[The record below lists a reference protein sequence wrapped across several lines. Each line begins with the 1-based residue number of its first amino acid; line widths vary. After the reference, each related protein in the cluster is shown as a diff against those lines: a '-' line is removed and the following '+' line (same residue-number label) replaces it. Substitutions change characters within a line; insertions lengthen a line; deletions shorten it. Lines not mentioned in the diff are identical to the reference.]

1 MAFKMSTKAKQATVQ
16 GSGSGGYL
24 SLSKLE
30 NKSSVRIHLL
40 GDEPLDFYQTWIE
53 SPDGSQIKPLRFVD
67 DPSPSDIEA
76 EMGEFVRRQNY
87 EKTGPDP
94 VVYSMAF
101 FVFNYSTEEVQLL
114 QLTQKGLIRELDQLL
129 SMEDYQATEDWD
141 FVISK
146 DTSGPPSSWY
156 SLRPAPIKKGS
167 REVIDAKWAEAQN
180 KGYNLQELLIGG
192 NPFGGA
198 KA

>member
-1 MAFKMSTKAKQATVQ
+1 VAFKIPQKAKAATAQ

-67 DPSPSDIEA
+67 DPSPSDIAA
-76 EMGEFVRRQNY
+76 EMGDFVRRQNY

-94 VVYSMAF
+94 VTYSMAF
-101 FVFNYSTEEVQLL
+101 FVWNYSTEEVQLL

-167 REVIDAKWAEAQN
+167 REVIDAKWAEAQD
-180 KGYNLQELLIGG
+180 KGYNLQELLLNG
-192 NPFGGA
+192 NPFGG
-198 KA
+198 KG

>member
-1 MAFKMSTKAKQATVQ
+1 MAFKMSTKAKQATAQ

-40 GDEPLDFYQTWIE
+40 GDEPLDFYQVWGE
-53 SPDGSQIKPLRFVD
+53 SPDGSQIKPFRFVD

-101 FVFNYSTEEVQLL
+101 WCFNYSTEEVQLL

-129 SMEDYQATEDWD
+129 SMEDYQDTDQWD
-141 FVISK
+141 FVIAK

-156 SLRPAPIKKGS
+156 SLRPAPVKKGTENLTEL
-167 REVIDAKWAEAQN
+167 RWREAQE
-180 KGYNLQELLIGG
+180 KGYDLNQLLTGG
-192 NPFGGA
+192 NPFGG
-198 KA
+198 KG

>member
-1 MAFKMSTKAKQATVQ
+1 MAFKISQKAKAATAQ

-67 DPSPSDIEA
+67 DPSPSDIAA
-76 EMGEFVRRQNY
+76 EMGDFVRRQNY

-94 VVYSMAF
+94 VTYSMAF
-101 FVFNYSTEEVQLL
+101 FVWNYSTEEVQLL

-167 REVIDAKWAEAQN
+167 REVIDAKWAEAQD
-180 KGYNLQELLIGG
+180 KGYNLQELLLNG
-192 NPFGGA
+192 NPFGG
-198 KA
+198 KG

>member
-1 MAFKMSTKAKQATVQ
+1 MAFKMSTKAKQATAQ

-40 GDEPLDFYQTWIE
+40 GDEPLDFYQVWGE
-53 SPDGSQIKPLRFVD
+53 SPDGTQIKPFRFTD
-67 DPSPSDIEA
+67 DPSPSDITA
-76 EMGEFVRRQNY
+76 EMGEFIRRQNY

-101 FVFNYSTEEVQLL
+101 FVYNHEQGEVQLL

-129 SMEDYQATEDWD
+129 SMEDYQDTDQWD

-167 REVIDAKWAEAQN
+167 KETIDAAWNEAQT
-180 KGYNLQELLIGG
+180 KGYDLKELLVGG
-192 NPFGGA
+192 NPFGG
-198 KA
+198 KG

>member
-1 MAFKMSTKAKQATVQ
+1 MAFKISQKAKAATAQ

-67 DPSPSDIEA
+67 DPSPSEIEA
-76 EMGEFVRRQNY
+76 ELGDFVRRQNY

-94 VVYSMAF
+94 VTYSMAF
-101 FVFNYSTEEVQLL
+101 FVWNYSTEEVQLL

-167 REVIDAKWAEAQN
+167 REVIDAKWAEAQD
-180 KGYNLQELLIGG
+180 KGYNLQELLLNG
-192 NPFGGA
+192 NPFGG
-198 KA
+198 KG

>member
-1 MAFKMSTKAKQATVQ
+1 VAFKIPQKAKAATAQ

-67 DPSPSDIEA
+67 DPSPSDIAA
-76 EMGEFVRRQNY
+76 EMGDFVRHQNY

-94 VVYSMAF
+94 VTYSMAF
-101 FVFNYSTEEVQLL
+101 FVWNYSTEEVQLL

-167 REVIDAKWAEAQN
+167 REVIDAKWAEAQD
-180 KGYNLQELLIGG
+180 KGYNLQELLLNG
-192 NPFGGA
+192 NPFGG
-198 KA
+198 KG

>member
-1 MAFKMSTKAKQATVQ
+1 MAFKMSTKAKQATAQ

-40 GDEPLDFYQTWIE
+40 GEEPLDFYQVWGE
-53 SPDGSQIKPLRFVD
+53 SPDGSQIKPFRFVD

-101 FVFNYSTEEVQLL
+101 FVYNHEQGEVQLL

-129 SMEDYQATEDWD
+129 SMEDYQDTDQWD

-167 REVIDAKWAEAQN
+167 KEAIDEAWNEAQS
-180 KGYNLQELLIGG
+180 KGYDLQQLLVGG
-192 NPFGGA
+192 NPFGG
-198 KA
+198 KG

>member
-1 MAFKMSTKAKQATVQ
+1 MAFKISQKAKAATAQ

-40 GDEPLDFYQTWIE
+40 GDEPLDFYQVWGE
-53 SPDGSQIKPLRFVD
+53 SPDGSQIKPFRFVD

-101 FVFNYSTEEVQLL
+101 FVYNHEQGEVQLL

-129 SMEDYQATEDWD
+129 SMEDYQDTDQWD

-167 REVIDAKWAEAQN
+167 KETIDAAWNEAQA
-180 KGYNLQELLIGG
+180 KGYDLKELLVGG
-192 NPFGGA
+192 NPFGG
-198 KA
+198 KG

>member
-1 MAFKMSTKAKQATVQ
+1 MAFKISQKAKAATAQ

-40 GDEPLDFYQTWIE
+40 GDEPLDFYQVWGE
-53 SPDGSQIKPLRFVD
+53 SPDGTQIKPFRFTD
-67 DPSPSDIEA
+67 DPSPSDITA
-76 EMGEFVRRQNY
+76 EMGEFIRRQNY

-101 FVFNYSTEEVQLL
+101 FVYNHEQGEVQLL

-129 SMEDYQATEDWD
+129 SMEDYQDTDQWD

-167 REVIDAKWAEAQN
+167 KETIDAAWNEAQA
-180 KGYNLQELLIGG
+180 KGYDLKELLLGG
-192 NPFGGA
+192 NPFGG
-198 KA
+198 KG

>member
-1 MAFKMSTKAKQATVQ
+1 MAFKMSTKAKQATAQ

-40 GDEPLDFYQTWIE
+40 GDEPLDFYQVWGE
-53 SPDGSQIKPLRFVD
+53 SADGSQIKPFRFVD

-101 FVFNYSTEEVQLL
+101 FVFNHEQGEVQLL

-129 SMEDYQATEDWD
+129 SMEDYQDTDQWD

-167 REVIDAKWAEAQN
+167 QEAINEAWSEAQS
-180 KGYNLQELLIGG
+180 KGYDLQQLLTGG
-192 NPFGGA
+192 NPFGG
-198 KA
+198 KG

>member
-1 MAFKMSTKAKQATVQ
+1 MAFKMSTKAKQATAQ

-40 GDEPLDFYQTWIE
+40 GDEPLDFYQVWGE
-53 SPDGSQIKPLRFVD
+53 SPDGSQIKPFRFTD
-67 DPSPSDIEA
+67 DPSPSDIAA

-94 VVYSMAF
+94 VTYSMAF
-101 FVFNYSTEEVQLL
+101 FVFNHEQGEVVLL

-129 SMEDYQATEDWD
+129 SMEDYQDTDQWD

-167 REVIDAKWAEAQN
+167 KETIDAAWNEAQA
-180 KGYNLQELLIGG
+180 KGYDLKELLVGG
-192 NPFGGA
+192 NPFGG
-198 KA
+198 KG

>member
-1 MAFKMSTKAKQATVQ
+1 MVFKIPQKAKVATAQ

-40 GDEPLDFYQTWIE
+40 GEEPLDFYQVWGE
-53 SPDGSQIKPLRFVD
+53 SPDGTQIKPFRFTD
-67 DPSPSDIEA
+67 DPSPSDIAA

-94 VVYSMAF
+94 VTYSMAF
-101 FVFNYSTEEVQLL
+101 FVFNHEQGEVVLL

-129 SMEDYQATEDWD
+129 SMEDYQDTDQWD

-167 REVIDAKWAEAQN
+167 KETIDAAWSEAQA
-180 KGYNLQELLIGG
+180 KGYDLRELLVGG
-192 NPFGGA
+192 NPFGG
-198 KA
+198 KG

>member
-1 MAFKMSTKAKQATVQ
+1 VAFKIPQKAKAATAQ

-67 DPSPSDIEA
+67 DPSPSDIAA
-76 EMGEFVRRQNY
+76 EMRDFVRRQNY

-94 VVYSMAF
+94 VTYSMAF
-101 FVFNYSTEEVQLL
+101 FVWNYSTEEVQLL

-167 REVIDAKWAEAQN
+167 REVIDAKWAEAQD
-180 KGYNLQELLIGG
+180 KGYNLQELLLNG
-192 NPFGGA
+192 NPFGG
-198 KA
+198 KG

>member
-1 MAFKMSTKAKQATVQ
+1 MAFKMSTKAKQATAQ

-40 GDEPLDFYQTWIE
+40 GDEPLDFYQVWGE
-53 SPDGSQIKPLRFVD
+53 SPDGSQIKPFRFVD

-101 FVFNYSTEEVQLL
+101 FVYNHEQGEVQLL

-129 SMEDYQATEDWD
+129 SMEDYQDTDQWD

-156 SLRPAPIKKGS
+156 SLRPAPVKKGTENLTEL
-167 REVIDAKWAEAQN
+167 RWREAQE
-180 KGYNLQELLIGG
+180 KGYDLNQLLVGG
-192 NPFGGA
+192 NPFGTS
-198 KA
+198 K